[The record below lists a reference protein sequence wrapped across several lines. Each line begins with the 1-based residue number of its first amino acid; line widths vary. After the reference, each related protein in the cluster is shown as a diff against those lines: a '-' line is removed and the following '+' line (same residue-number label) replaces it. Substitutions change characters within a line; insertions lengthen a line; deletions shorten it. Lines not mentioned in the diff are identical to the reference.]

1 MTGTDVLNLV
11 PEESRPLAKM
21 YLKGLADAFE
31 IFKKKEQEAKEKE
44 AKEEK
49 R

>member
-11 PEESRPLAKM
+11 PEEARPLATA
-21 YLKGLADAFE
+21 YLKGLARGIE
-31 IFKKKEQEAKEKE
+31 IQTAIESKEKE

-49 R
+49 Q